1 MYHQV
6 TALKPTGYTVIE
18 PEKFTRHLDAIKEAG
33 YTTITVSEALS
44 GRELPPRAV
53 IITFDD
59 GWADNVNAALE
70 LRKRGMSATFNI
82 ITGKFGHPEY
92 VTREQVTWLAQHP
105 TFEVGSHTHTHFI
118 KWRQNLDGLTEHTV
132 LSELL
137 ESREQLEE
145 LTRQPVFTLAWPY
158 GYTTDTLERL
168 ATKAGYR
175 STQHVVNRIRSRPTT
190 IERLNVDGRC
200 TSADV
205 LEMLS
210 TLTHK
215 ECK

>member
-70 LRKRGMSATFNI
+70 LRRRGMSATFNVLS
-82 ITGKFGHPEY
+82 GKFGHPEY
-92 VTREQVTWLAQHP
+92 LTKAQVAWLAQHP
-105 TFEVGSHTHTHFI
+105 YFEVGSHTHTHFI
-118 KWRQNLDGLTEHTV
+118 KWKHNLDGLTEHTV
-132 LSELL
+132 MQELL
-137 ESREQLEE
+137 ESKEQLEE
-145 LTRQPVFTLAWPY
+145 LTNRPVTTLAWPY
-158 GYTTDTLERL
+158 GFTTDTLEKL
-168 ATKAGYR
+168 ATKAGYL
-175 STQHVVNRIRSRPTT
+175 STQHVVNQVRKRSTVV
-190 IERLNVDGRC
+190 ERLNVDGRC
-200 TSADV
+200 TAADV

-210 TLTHK
+210 TLQHK